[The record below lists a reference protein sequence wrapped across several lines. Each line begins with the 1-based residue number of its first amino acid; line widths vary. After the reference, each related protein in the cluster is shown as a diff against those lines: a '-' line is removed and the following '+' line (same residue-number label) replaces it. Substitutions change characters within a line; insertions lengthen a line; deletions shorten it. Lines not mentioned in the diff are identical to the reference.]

1 MKQLG
6 SLLDRIIG
14 RINVNLRDFEFDAAA
29 FIRGILPLKRLV
41 QLNAFLGI
49 THQHP
54 IHFNFNSS
62 SLAGSYFLGKC
73 MVDHAVLYKSDV
85 RGDELK
91 AKGDRFKFQGAEI
104 PVHDD
109 EVIRIRDAILVK
121 TLVHCYSHD
130 PEFLEELCIQNTVS
144 MPYANIHGSSIEGC
158 FLGPFCTV
166 DLTTLHDSVIGAFSY
181 VQVGELSHYRV
192 KPGTVWIK
200 AGDDFEFHYAFSP
213 KVLKK
218 YIAEGSDNRPGG
230 LLMDFMDTRKND
242 FQKIFDVLP
251 YKSPLSVP
259 RNASLNRYALV
270 KGQNHIGENVLVVQR
285 AHLGNAWLGKGAN
298 VQENCYIINSRL
310 EGNNVTAH
318 GAKIVHAKL
327 GKNVFVGFN
336 SFLRGKSESS
346 LEIGEQCIV
355 MPHTIIDLDEPLII
369 PAQHLVWGHIK
380 DAKDLEEH
388 TVSIKELSKVKNKF
402 TLKAMTFQGSGSKFI
417 QAFKHRIEHILEANG
432 AFYDGRNNKG
442 HAQKKQYISY
452 HIVQPYR
459 KGPKKGFYPSIEI
472 RS

>member
-6 SLLDRIIG
+6 NLFHRIIG
-14 RINVNLRDFEFDAAA
+14 RINVNLRDFGFDADA
-29 FIRGILPLKRLV
+29 FVRGNVPLKRLV

-54 IHFNFNSS
+54 IHFHFRNS

-73 MVDHAVLYKSDV
+73 LVDHSVLYKSDV

-91 AKGDRFKFQGAEI
+91 GKGDQFKFQGLEI
-104 PVHDD
+104 PVYDD
-109 EVIRIRDAILVK
+109 EIIRIKDAILVK
-121 TLVHCYSHD
+121 TLIHCYSHD
-130 PEFLEELCIQNTVS
+130 PELLEELCIRNTAS

-158 FLGPFCTV
+158 FLGPFSTV
-166 DLTTLHDSVIGAFSY
+166 DLTALHDSVIGAFSY
-181 VQVGELSHYRV
+181 VQVGELSHFRV

-200 AGDDFEFHYAFSP
+200 SGDDFEFHYTFSR
-213 KVLKK
+213 KALTK
-218 YIAEGSDNRPGG
+218 YILDASDIRPGG
-230 LLMDFMDTRKND
+230 LFMDFMDTRKND
-242 FQKIFDVLP
+242 FQKIFDLLP
-251 YKSPLSVP
+251 YKAPLSVP

-270 KGQNHIGENVLVVQR
+270 QGQNHIGENVLVVQR
-285 AHLGNAWLGKGAN
+285 AHLGNAWLGKGSN

-318 GAKIVHAKL
+318 GAKIIHAKL

-336 SFLRGKSESS
+336 SFLRGRSECS

-355 MPHTIIDLDEPLII
+355 MPHTIIDLNEPLTI
-369 PAQHLVWGHIK
+369 PKQHVVWGHIK
-380 DAKDLEEH
+380 NAKDLQENA
-388 TVSIKELSKVKNKF
+388 VSIKELSKVKEKL
-402 TLKAMTFQGSGSKFI
+402 TLKGMTFQGSGSKFI
-417 QAFKHRIEHILEANG
+417 QAFQHRIGHILAANG
-432 AFYDGRNNKG
+432 AFYDGRNKKG

-459 KGPKKGFYPSIEI
+459 RGPKKGFYPSIEI